1 MRFAEAIALSI
12 VWVSSPPVHD
22 ASQKRWRPGTVESE
36 YSGQER
42 GGERNAPRSGVGQVG
57 EDGSA
62 RRQGT
67 AVDERSGKPAAR
79 HSLGHASDLHGLPAQ
94 GWEILMYSLGKAEG
108 VRQTE

>member
-1 MRFAEAIALSI
+1 MSGAALYGGGSVERKMRFAEAIALSI

-42 GGERNAPRSGVGQVG
+42 GGERKARRSGVGQVG

-62 RRQGT
+62 RRQADG
-67 AVDERSGKPAAR
+67 SG
-79 HSLGHASDLHGLPAQ
+79 
-94 GWEILMYSLGKAEG
+94 
-108 VRQTE
+108 